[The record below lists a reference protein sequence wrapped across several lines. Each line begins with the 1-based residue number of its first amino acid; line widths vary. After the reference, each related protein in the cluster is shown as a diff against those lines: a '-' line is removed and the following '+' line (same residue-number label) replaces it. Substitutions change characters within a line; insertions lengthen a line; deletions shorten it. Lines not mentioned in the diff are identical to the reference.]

1 VPISVV
7 IITYNEERNLPRTL
21 EQLRWCDDVI
31 VVDSYSQDRTLEIA
45 HAFQCRVVQ
54 QRFEGYGLQKNH
66 GIALAKH
73 DWVLSIDAD
82 EVLSQELQHEL
93 QQLDLAHSDYQGYF
107 VSIRHVF
114 MNKAFRYGK
123 GSAYPKLRLFHKKT
137 GQYNLDQVHEKV
149 VLNGPTTHLKG
160 RILHHSY
167 HDLSHFVR
175 KMNDYSE
182 RAAIQMFQQGKTNSL
197 LGILMKMPF
206 YFFKYYFL
214 NLNILNGK
222 AGFIWSWQ
230 STWYHTLKYLKL
242 YEMNRQSSKG
252 SNKGD
257 SLIQ

>member
-1 VPISVV
+1 MSISVV
-7 IITYNEERNLPRTL
+7 IITHNEECNLPRTL

-31 VVDSYSQDRTLEIA
+31 VVDSYSRDRTLEIA

-54 QRFEGYGLQKNH
+54 QSFQGYGAQKNH

-82 EVLSQELQHEL
+82 EVLSQELQQEL
-93 QQLDLAHSDYQGYF
+93 QQLDLARSDYQGYYI
-107 VSIRHVF
+107 SIRHVF

-123 GSAYPKLRLFHKKT
+123 ESAYPHLRLFQKKA
-137 GQYNLDQVHEKV
+137 GQYNLDQVHEKL
-149 VLNGPTTHLKG
+149 VLKGPTAQLKG
-160 RILHHSY
+160 LILHHSY

-182 RAAIQMFQQGKTNSL
+182 RAALQMFQQGKTNTL
-197 LGILMKMPF
+197 LSILMKIP
-206 YFFKYYFL
+206 YYFLKHYLL

-230 STWYHTLKYLKL
+230 ITWYHTLKYLKL
-242 YEMNRQSSKG
+242 YEMNQPSSKE
-252 SNKGD
+252 SHEGD
-257 SLIQ
+257 D

>member
-107 VSIRHVF
+107 DMGKEALTPNSGSSTKKPDNTIWIRC
-114 MNKAFRYGK
+114 MK
-123 GSAYPKLRLFHKKT
+123 RLF
-137 GQYNLDQVHEKV
+137 
-149 VLNGPTTHLKG
+149 
-160 RILHHSY
+160 
-167 HDLSHFVR
+167 
-175 KMNDYSE
+175 
-182 RAAIQMFQQGKTNSL
+182 
-197 LGILMKMPF
+197 
-206 YFFKYYFL
+206 
-214 NLNILNGK
+214 
-222 AGFIWSWQ
+222 
-230 STWYHTLKYLKL
+230 
-242 YEMNRQSSKG
+242 
-252 SNKGD
+252 
-257 SLIQ
+257 